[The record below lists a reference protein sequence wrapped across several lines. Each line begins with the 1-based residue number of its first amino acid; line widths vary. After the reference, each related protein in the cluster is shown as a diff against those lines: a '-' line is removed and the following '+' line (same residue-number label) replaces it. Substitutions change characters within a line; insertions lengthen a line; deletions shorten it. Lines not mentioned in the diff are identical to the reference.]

1 MEPYRKQMMD
11 KFQRHLQTNFK
22 TYCERHGISETG
34 EELLTYLID
43 NELISASNLQK
54 YTVTKEFETIIQQN
68 PGKTQAVSRLA
79 DRFAISPR
87 TIWGILRCTQKT
99 ERSSKKDHI

>member
-1 MEPYRKQMMD
+1 MEPYRKQLIE

-43 NELISASNLQK
+43 NDLISVPNLQK
-54 YTVTKEFETIIQQN
+54 YTVVREFELIIRQN

-79 DRFAISPR
+79 DRFSISPR
-87 TIWGILRCTQKT
+87 TIWGILR
-99 ERSSKKDHI
+99 SLKKNGKKQ

>member
-1 MEPYRKQMMD
+1 MEPYRKQLIE

-43 NELISASNLQK
+43 NDLISVPKLQK
-54 YTVTKEFETIIQQN
+54 YTVIKEFETLIQQN
-68 PGKTQAVSRLA
+68 HGKTQAVSRLA
-79 DRFAISPR
+79 DRFSISPR
-87 TIWGILRCTQKT
+87 TVWGILKRIKRRK
-99 ERSSKKDHI
+99 EA